1 MTQQNPDEI
10 RADIERTRQ
19 DLSTNVD
26 AVTEKVSP
34 SKVAQRQ
41 TDKVRSTL
49 SGWKDHVM
57 GSADDAGGSAALTAQ
72 HAAEAAQRAPHQAR
86 RKAEGNPLAAG
97 LIALGAG
104 WLVASL
110 LPPSEAEKQAAAKVK
125 DQAQPVAEEAKSQ
138 ARSMAEDLKGPAQES
153 AQRVQ
158 DSAAQSAETVKAEGQ
173 SQKETVT
180 ESAQASAEDVR
191 GS

>member
-57 GSADDAGGSAALTAQ
+57 GSADHAGGSAASTAQ
-72 HAAEAAQRAPHQAR
+72 HAAEAARRDPPTKPGGRPRATR
-86 RKAEGNPLAAG
+86 
-97 LIALGAG
+97 
-104 WLVASL
+104 WL
-110 LPPSEAEKQAAAKVK
+110 
-125 DQAQPVAEEAKSQ
+125 
-138 ARSMAEDLKGPAQES
+138 
-153 AQRVQ
+153 
-158 DSAAQSAETVKAEGQ
+158 
-173 SQKETVT
+173 
-180 ESAQASAEDVR
+180 QASSLWAPAGYSPHCCR
-191 GS
+191 PQRRRSKRLPR